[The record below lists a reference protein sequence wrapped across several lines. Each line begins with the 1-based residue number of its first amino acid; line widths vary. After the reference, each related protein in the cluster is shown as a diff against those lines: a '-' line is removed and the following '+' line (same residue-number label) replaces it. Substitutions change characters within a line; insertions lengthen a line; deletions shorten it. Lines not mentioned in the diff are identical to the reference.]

1 MEQINAI
8 TVDYNIMRL
17 IVKEEIYRD
26 IYTLT
31 KDTHALVNKN
41 KYPNG
46 LNDNIN
52 KEDSLIIEPTPGLF
66 ITLTTHFTPV
76 TEDMMMNVTDCI
88 EENRPGYFITRHM
101 GADVANNVHLYTED
115 TTDDDE
121 SKVLDIL
128 QQALHNIRNRY
139 NDPSN
144 ERHVVVSIDE
154 PMTVDPD
161 VPDNDIKQQFIDIIK
176 TKTLTVN
183 DITIQGSDD

>member
-17 IVKEEIYRD
+17 IVKEEVYRA

-41 KYPNG
+41 TYPDG
-46 LNDNIN
+46 LSDSIN
-52 KEDSLIIEPTPGLF
+52 KEDLLIIEPTPGLF
-66 ITLTTHFTPV
+66 IALTAHLTPV
-76 TEDMMMNVTDCI
+76 TENIMMTITDSI
-88 EENRPGYFITRHM
+88 KENRPGYFITRHM
-101 GADVANNVHLYTED
+101 GADVASNVHLYTED
-115 TTDDDE
+115 TTGDDDSE
-121 SKVLDIL
+121 VLDVL

-144 ERHVVVSIDE
+144 ERHIVVSIDK
-154 PMTVDPD
+154 PMTVNPD
-161 VPDNDIKQQFIDIIK
+161 VTDDAIKQQFIDTIK
-176 TKTLTVN
+176 TKTLTVD